1 MPTMDMDTI
10 AAIGLSPRELD
21 VLRLIAQRWTD
32 PEIAEA
38 LFVSP
43 RTVNAHVRSI
53 FSKLEVANRREA
65 AALATRLGLT

>member
-1 MPTMDMDTI
+1 M
-10 AAIGLSPRELD
+10 GLSPRELD

-65 AALATRLGLT
+65 ATLAAQLGLT